1 MKKFWLLLLCLMMAL
16 TTGVAL
22 ADEVPAELL
31 GSWSMTGVEEA
42 YFPEGTT
49 INMLFTET
57 EVTMTIGV
65 YGTTQAET
73 MSYTVEGDTI
83 VVNGV
88 ADEYKIEGNT
98 LWLTEGD
105 ITMIFTREGAAP
117 AAAAA
122 DDGILGE
129 WDIVSITGEGVG
141 DEISQSLEMIKAMGG
156 TMTIKFTETE
166 MVMKAVVFGQNIEE
180 AMPYTIVGNEITI
193 DGDAVPYTLDGNTLT
208 IADEEACMVLQR
220 VGTEAE
226 AAEGADLLWEE
237 GSILGPWNVVEFF
250 GDEDAAQSMEL
261 IKSMGGSVTVNFT
274 ETEMILAMSIF
285 GETMEEVT
293 EYVIV
298 GDTIVAED
306 GEPVVFVLDGTTL
319 TIGSEEENGMLL
331 QRPEIPME
339 NAEVVDVAEPVDDG
353 SVIGEWTLVDM
364 VGSDDV
370 TEMWAMMK
378 GMGASIEM
386 TITEDSVTMVTT
398 VFGESET
405 ESFGCTIE
413 GNMLIDETGY
423 AQEFTLENGR
433 LTLMEDGMGMVFE
446 RK

>member
-1 MKKFWLLLLCLMMAL
+1 MKKFWLLLLCLTMAL
-16 TTGVAL
+16 MTGVAM

-98 LWLTEGD
+98 LWLTEGG

-117 AAAAA
+117 AASAA

-129 WDIVSITGEGVG
+129 WDIVSITGDAIG

-166 MVMKAVVFGQNIEE
+166 MIMKAVIFGQTTEDAI
-180 AMPYTIVGNEITI
+180 PYTIVGNEITI

-226 AAEGADLLWEE
+226 AAEGADLPWEE
-237 GSILGPWNVVEFF
+237 GSILGPWDVVEFY
-250 GDEDAAQSMEL
+250 GDEEAAQGMEL
-261 IKSMGGSVTVNFT
+261 IKSMGGSVTVTFT

-293 EYVIV
+293 EYVIE
-298 GDTIVAED
+298 GDTIVAAD
-306 GEPVVFVLDGTTL
+306 GEPVHFVLDGTTL
-319 TIGSEEENGMLL
+319 TIGGEDEAGMLL
-331 QRPEIPME
+331 QRPEIPE
-339 NAEVVDVAEPVDDG
+339 ETEEVTETADDG
-353 SVIGEWTLVDM
+353 SIIGEWTMVDM

-378 GMGASIEM
+378 AVGASIEL
-386 TITEDSVTMVTT
+386 TITEDSMTMITT

-405 ESFGCTIE
+405 ETFGCTIE
-413 GNMLIDETGY
+413 GNKLIDEDGY
-423 AQEFTLENGR
+423 EMEFTLENGR

>member
-1 MKKFWLLLLCLMMAL
+1 MKKFWLLLLCLTMAL
-16 TTGVAL
+16 MTGVAM

-65 YGTTQAET
+65 YGTTQVET

-105 ITMIFTREGAAP
+105 ITMIFTRDGAAP

-129 WDIVSITGEGVG
+129 WDIVSLTGDAIGEDGAEML
-141 DEISQSLEMIKAMGG
+141 DMIKAMGG
-156 TMTIKFTETE
+156 TMTIEFTETE
-166 MVMKAVVFGQNIEE
+166 MIMKAVIFGQTTEDAI
-180 AMPYTIVGNEITI
+180 PYTIVGNEITI

-226 AAEGADLLWEE
+226 VAEGADL
-237 GSILGPWNVVEFF
+237 P
-250 GDEDAAQSMEL
+250 
-261 IKSMGGSVTVNFT
+261 
-274 ETEMILAMSIF
+274 
-285 GETMEEVT
+285 
-293 EYVIV
+293 
-298 GDTIVAED
+298 
-306 GEPVVFVLDGTTL
+306 
-319 TIGSEEENGMLL
+319 
-331 QRPEIPME
+331 
-339 NAEVVDVAEPVDDG
+339 
-353 SVIGEWTLVDM
+353 
-364 VGSDDV
+364 
-370 TEMWAMMK
+370 
-378 GMGASIEM
+378 
-386 TITEDSVTMVTT
+386 
-398 VFGESET
+398 
-405 ESFGCTIE
+405 
-413 GNMLIDETGY
+413 
-423 AQEFTLENGR
+423 
-433 LTLMEDGMGMVFE
+433 
-446 RK
+446 